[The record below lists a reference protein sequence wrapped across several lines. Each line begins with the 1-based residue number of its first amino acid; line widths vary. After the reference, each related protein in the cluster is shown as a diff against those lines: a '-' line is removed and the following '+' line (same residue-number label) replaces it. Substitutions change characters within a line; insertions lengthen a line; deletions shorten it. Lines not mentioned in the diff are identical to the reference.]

1 MVETENG
8 KFQPCADFNKFLCSW
23 MEVLHWNVPPEALC
37 SLLWQGP
44 VCRGMLP
51 NASLLLTLLNFLT
64 AVFFCSVGQ
73 EAGEEVSMF
82 SLFHIPAMQFEF
94 ATTHVLLIG
103 TIIMLIW
110 PHANQCWTWLVF
122 MLLHMYLKCT
132 AVKWYTT
139 SFSFSKSP
147 LGLNIQGSY
156 ASCSMRVN
164 PVKGFLKPNW
174 RTGQKMGQFN

>member
-1 MVETENG
+1 MENFSHVQILTNFCVAEWRFYTEMCHQRH
-8 KFQPCADFNKFLCSW
+8 FAQCSD
-23 MEVLHWNVPPEALC
+23 
-37 SLLWQGP
+37 S
-44 VCRGMLP
+44 RGELP
-51 NASLLLTLLNFLT
+51 NAGLLLTLLNFLT

-73 EAGEEVSMF
+73 EAGEEVFMF

-94 ATTHVLLIG
+94 ATTHVLFIG

-139 SFSFSKSP
+139 SFSFGKSP
-147 LGLNIQGSY
+147 QGLNIQGSY
-156 ASCSMRVN
+156 ASCSMTVN
-164 PVKGFLKPNW
+164 PIMGFLKPNW